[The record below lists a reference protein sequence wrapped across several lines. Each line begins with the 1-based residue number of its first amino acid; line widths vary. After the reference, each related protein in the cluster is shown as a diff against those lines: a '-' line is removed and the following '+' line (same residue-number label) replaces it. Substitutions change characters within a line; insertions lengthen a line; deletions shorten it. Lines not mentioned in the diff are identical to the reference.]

1 MFLQEQVRSQQVLL
15 NSKFLRFEDLQHRR
29 EPGVESSPV
38 QATKETAKAT
48 SNLALGTGLPIE
60 KDEEMAMRDT
70 TPMAPTAGSLRSRSP
85 IDVADLSEEPAT
97 LMTAS
102 GPDDL
107 STTGRLRLA
116 CFYHKKILTLNASQV
131 FSTFFQ
137 GEIFHIYKMAL

>member
-1 MFLQEQVRSQQVLL
+1 M
-15 NSKFLRFEDLQHRR
+15 NDL
-29 EPGVESSPV
+29 
-38 QATKETAKAT
+38 
-48 SNLALGTGLPIE
+48 
-60 KDEEMAMRDT
+60 
-70 TPMAPTAGSLRSRSP
+70 
-85 IDVADLSEEPAT
+85 VADLSEEPAT
-97 LMTAS
+97 LMTGELLACLCVVFVVKHAVLLFLCAAS